1 MKKKSKSKNKFIPVN
16 SIKIFSDEK
25 KNVKKCLDTGWL
37 SSEGFYV
44 KKFEEDFSKFNN
56 RKYGIAVSSGTAAL
70 EISIKALNLKKGD
83 EIIIPAFSIISTQA
97 GNGATTLL
105 TLILLIEQSKGSGG
119 T

>member
-44 KKFEEDFSKFNN
+44 KKWVPELKNVPNKFIHKPWEVEL
-56 RKYGIAVSSGTAAL
+56 KYQEAIKTIIGKDYPGPIVVHEKARAAAL
-70 EISIKALNLKKGD
+70 EAFQSLKK
-83 EIIIPAFSIISTQA
+83 
-97 GNGATTLL
+97 
-105 TLILLIEQSKGSGG
+105 K
-119 T
+119 